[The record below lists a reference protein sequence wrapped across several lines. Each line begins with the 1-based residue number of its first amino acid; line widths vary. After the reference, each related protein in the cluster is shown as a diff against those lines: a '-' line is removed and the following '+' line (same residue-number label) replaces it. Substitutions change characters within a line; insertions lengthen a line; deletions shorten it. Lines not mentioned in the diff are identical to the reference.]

1 MRYGI
6 SKIVAG
12 FDGFIEIDEAEY
24 RRIKSARE
32 NLFEALFLEEKLDLV
47 TANFYEYE
55 TDLLSIAS
63 QMMIFNDDDHFS
75 MSRQRNLVSRR
86 IVNLLT
92 AGRMYLDQS
101 VQHVANIYGRDSEIL
116 SRVKSEIVLQ
126 YDQSLGFRV
135 MEALRNYVQ
144 HRGFPIHTLLF
155 SYKRVGTDTEP
166 QLLYRVIP
174 IISVTEL
181 NEDGNFKKSVLKELD
196 AIQNK
201 NQVDARPLIRE
212 YIESIGKIHE
222 KIREIIRPDL
232 EEYERVLNDTIQ
244 KFKNEFGEQIPL
256 AGLAIVIEQD
266 DERWLET
273 ITIFKE
279 FMERRRALEKRNLT
293 FNNIHIAHASNE
305 IRKDG
310 A

>member
-6 SKIVAG
+6 SKNVMG

-24 RRIKSARE
+24 TRIKSARE

-75 MSRQRNLVSRR
+75 MNRQRNLVSRR

-101 VQHVANIYGRDSEIL
+101 VQHVANIYGKDSEIL
-116 SRVKSEIVLQ
+116 SRVKSEISLQ

-155 SYKRVGTDTEP
+155 SYKRVGTDAEP

-196 AIQNK
+196 TIQNK
-201 NQVDARPLIRE
+201 NQVDARPLIRD
-212 YIESIGKIHE
+212 YIESISKIHE
-222 KIREIIRPDL
+222 KIRKIIRPDL

-244 KFKNEFGEQIPL
+244 KFKNKFGEQIPL

-266 DERWLET
+266 DERWFET

-305 IRKDG
+305 IRKDD